1 MIGYE
6 ENPDKIHE
14 VEIVVGIPSFNEA
27 DSIGYPTQQAGE
39 GLARF
44 FADKQSVI
52 INCDNCSTDNTKDV
66 FFETPTPVPKM
77 YISTPSGVRGKGEN
91 FKNLFCK
98 ASELKARAVIVVDAD
113 LKSITP
119 RWIHHLGEPLFRDFD
134 YVIPLYVRHKYDGTI
149 TNNIAY
155 PMTRALYGRRVR
167 QPIGGEFAFS
177 DVLYKAFLQDG
188 GWDESISQFGIDIW
202 MTTMA
207 INRGVPICQS
217 FMGRPKIH
225 RAKDPGAQLG
235 PMFRQVT
242 GTIFSLMTVFE
253 DNWKRI
259 KWSKPTAIFGFGLG
273 ELEQPPSVMVNG
285 DNLFM
290 KFMEGFTVYK
300 EIWPTVIAESNYGK
314 LLEIKDM
321 DFSHSDFPTH
331 LWVGILFDFA
341 IAFKNRQRDREI
353 ILDALIPLYLGKT
366 LSFVKKAE
374 NMSIQQ
380 AEEFIENECMIFEE
394 TKPYLL
400 ERWYQKG
407 GRGGQNTDCR

>member
-6 ENPDKIHE
+6 ENPDSIHQA
-14 VEIVVGIPSFNEA
+14 EIVVGIPSFNEA
-27 DSIGYPTQQAGE
+27 DSISYPTQQAGE

-44 FADKQSVI
+44 FGDKQSVI
-52 INCDNCSTDNTKDV
+52 INCDNCSTDDTRNV
-66 FFETPTPVPKM
+66 FLKTPTPVPKM

-91 FKNLFCK
+91 FKNLFFK
-98 ASELKARAVIVVDAD
+98 ASELKTKAVIVVDAD

-119 RWIHHLGEPLFRDFD
+119 KWIQHLGEPLFRDFD

-155 PMTRALYGRRVR
+155 PLTRVLYGRRVR

-177 DVLYKAFLQDG
+177 SALYTTFLQDG

-207 INRGVPICQS
+207 INKGVPICQS

-242 GTIFSLMTVFE
+242 GTVFSLMAVFE
-253 DNWKRI
+253 DNWKRT

-273 ELEQPPSVMVNG
+273 EVEQPPSVTVNE
-285 DNLFM
+285 DNLFR
-290 KFMEGFTVYK
+290 KFMEGFTTYK
-300 EIWPTVIAESNYGK
+300 EIWPTTIGESNYGK
-314 LLEIKDM
+314 LLEVKEM
-321 DFSHSDFPTH
+321 GFRHFDFPTH

-341 IAFKNRQRDREI
+341 IAFKNRPRDREI

-380 AEEFIENECMIFEE
+380 AEELIENECMIFEE
-394 TKPYLL
+394 AKPYLL
-400 ERWYQKG
+400 ERW
-407 GRGGQNTDCR
+407 